1 VKRCVSGKREARGQA
16 DLLRLGS
23 ASKGGGARAEACEAV
38 WAGRAGISQ
47 RIAGTASPENLVC
60 RHDRLRD
67 APWPKAAMA
76 ESAELAS
83 PSYTGCTEDR
93 EMRSGLA
100 LLHASARW
108 AALLREPAFW
118 QHLCHPGVSGTLPQP
133 PQENGE
139 DAATH
144 QGGCEQPACEGERKR
159 VEAHTE

>member
-1 VKRCVSGKREARGQA
+1 VKRCVRGKREVPEQA

-38 WAGRAGISQ
+38 WAGRARISQ
-47 RIAGTASPENLVC
+47 RIARTASPENLVC
-60 RHDRLRD
+60 RRDRLRD

-83 PSYTGCTEDR
+83 PPTLAALKIARCVPDWPSLR
-93 EMRSGLA
+93 A

-108 AALLREPAFW
+108 AALLREPAFR
-118 QHLCHPGVSGTLPQP
+118 QHRCHTGVSGTLPQP

-144 QGGCEQPACEGERKR
+144 QGGCEQPACEGEGRG
-159 VEAHTE
+159 